1 MTRVIKPPVC
11 AHGSCKA
18 GDSLKLQTNVFHVST
33 EPNTFPTAVTKS
45 NTCCGAVNWLMF
57 LSPHLLHEIGSKWS
71 NCETWWSKQ
80 EVSKSKTHYIISR
93 FEQAARRTC
102 SRRQFKIHVPCKCF
116 TLSVLWLSNVGVRK
130 GNVDPAKPHAWR
142 LTLTHNELCFFFF
155 FSLKMQIP
163 ICWEESGHQ
172 SM

>member
-1 MTRVIKPPVC
+1 MDVIKPAVC

-18 GDSLKLQTNVFHVST
+18 RDSLKLKTNVFHVST

-80 EVSKSKTHYIISR
+80 EVSKSKTHYIILR
-93 FEQAARRTC
+93 FEQATRWTC
-102 SRRQFKIHVPCKCF
+102 SHQQLKCKCF
-116 TLSVLWLSNVGVRK
+116 TLSVLPLSKIGVRK
-130 GNVDPAKPHAWR
+130 GNVDPAKPYAWR
-142 LTLTHNELCFFFF
+142 LTFTHNELGF